1 MSDDEKK
8 KPYNGKPPF
17 VAGSDTSEGASESME
32 GSAATLRASVLR
44 HITSAESTCDEV
56 EVALGLRHQTA
67 SARVRELA
75 LMNKIVNSGKRRKT
89 SSGRLAIVWRVAETT
104 TEVAP

>member
-1 MSDDEKK
+1 MSDEKK
-8 KPYNGKPPF
+8 KPYNGEPPF
-17 VAGSDTSEGASESME
+17 VAGSDTSEGAAESMKA
-32 GSAATLRASVLR
+32 SAASLRAKVLG

-89 SSGRLAIVWRVAETT
+89 GSGRLAIVWRVAEAT
-104 TEVAP
+104 TEASP